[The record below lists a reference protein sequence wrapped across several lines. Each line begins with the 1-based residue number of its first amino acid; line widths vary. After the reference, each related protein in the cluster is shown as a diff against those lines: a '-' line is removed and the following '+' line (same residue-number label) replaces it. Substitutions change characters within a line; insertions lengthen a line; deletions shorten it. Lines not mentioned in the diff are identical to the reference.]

1 MHASLNCERN
11 RNQFSQPDMD
21 RINLRLPGRINGRH
35 RHWEDAMQHPDP
47 ETTISRRTLVH
58 GLAVCAG
65 ATVAGASGALA
76 QAPQAGPQPGPVAP
90 PSTITNPPR
99 DFSPRG
105 APTTY
110 FWDPDIIAVDPS
122 FNDLAQP
129 NTAIK
134 RLYTGLLWAEGPAW
148 SAQGRY
154 LLWSDIPNNR
164 QMRWSEDDGHVSVF
178 RTPSNNSNGNSF
190 DFQGRQLS
198 CEHLTRRVVRYE
210 HDGTAT
216 VLADNFGG
224 KKLNSPNDV
233 VAHPDGSYWFTDP
246 PYGGQ
251 LYEGEPD
258 VAGGPSNSCGKLN
271 PRIGQPAG
279 FVPGKRELPTN
290 CYRIDPSG
298 RIDLVV
304 TEEQVPDPNGLCF
317 SPDYKKLYVA
327 STGKG
332 PGDTGAGGKGDMF
345 VFDVGTDNKLS
356 NHKRFSD
363 FMVDGVKCGPDGVRC
378 DVNGNVWC
386 SSNAGRAVG
395 YSGVTVWS
403 PEGKLLGRIRLP
415 EVCGNICFG
424 GPKRNRLFMAA
435 SQSLYAVYTATQGA
449 GPG

>member
-1 MHASLNCERN
+1 M
-11 RNQFSQPDMD
+11 QQPQQ
-21 RINLRLPGRINGRH
+21 R
-35 RHWEDAMQHPDP
+35 DP

-65 ATVAGASGALA
+65 ATVAGASAALA
-76 QAPQAGPQPGPVAP
+76 QGGPQAGSQTGPAAP

-134 RLYTGLLWAEGPAW
+134 RLHTGLLWAEGPAW

-216 VLADNFGG
+216 VLADSFNG

-258 VAGGPSNSCGKLN
+258 VAGGPSNSGGKLN

-290 CYRIDPSG
+290 CYRIDP
-298 RIDLVV
+298 
-304 TEEQVPDPNGLCF
+304 PA
-317 SPDYKKLYVA
+317 A
-327 STGKG
+327 ST
-332 PGDTGAGGKGDMF
+332 
-345 VFDVGTDNKLS
+345 S
-356 NHKRFSD
+356 
-363 FMVDGVKCGPDGVRC
+363 
-378 DVNGNVWC
+378 W
-386 SSNAGRAVG
+386 
-395 YSGVTVWS
+395 
-403 PEGKLLGRIRLP
+403 
-415 EVCGNICFG
+415 
-424 GPKRNRLFMAA
+424 
-435 SQSLYAVYTATQGA
+435 
-449 GPG
+449 